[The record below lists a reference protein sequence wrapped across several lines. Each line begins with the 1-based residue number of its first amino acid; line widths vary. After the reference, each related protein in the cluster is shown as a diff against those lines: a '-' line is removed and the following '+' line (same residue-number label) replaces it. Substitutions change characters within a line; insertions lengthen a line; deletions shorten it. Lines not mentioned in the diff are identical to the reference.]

1 MGFTLFG
8 EKYKYEVDSIN
19 IGIFCPDGTL
29 LIVLKLKDG
38 TYKSIDVNLGAE
50 KYKSLCKENDITNN
64 VPVLVTQEHVNKLDK
79 EIKLKYEWGKWK
91 LDYFRFIDP
100 FCYGRNVLLDC
111 IVRTNGKRVQVKYKG
126 IKASASCN
134 IEAGD
139 EFSYEFGKNL
149 AKRRLIA
156 KLIEIYAND
165 ISGQKYDIKFKENK
179 LN

>member
-8 EKYKYEVDSIN
+8 EEYKYEVDSIN

-79 EIKLKYEWGKWK
+79 EIKPKYKWGDWTE
-91 LDYFRFIDP
+91 DYTYFMDP
-100 FCYGRNVLLDC
+100 FSRREKLLVYN
-111 IVRTNGKRVQVKYKG
+111 VRTNGKRVQVEFDG
-126 IKASASCN
+126 VKAMASCN

-139 EFSYEFGKNL
+139 QFDYKFGMEL
-149 AKRRLIA
+149 AERRLVA
-156 KLIEIYAND
+156 KLIEKRANSYY
-165 ISGQKYDIKFKENK
+165 ISKTNK
-179 LN
+179 TN

>member
-8 EKYKYEVDSIN
+8 KKYTYEVDSIN

-29 LIVLKLKDG
+29 SIILKLKDG
-38 TYKSIDVNLGAE
+38 TYKSIDVNLGVE

-79 EIKLKYEWGKWK
+79 ETKSKYEWGKWNV
-91 LDYFRFIDP
+91 DYFHFTDP
-100 FCYGRNVLLDC
+100 FYGRYVASVC
-111 IVRTNGKRVQVKYKG
+111 AVRTNGKRVQVKYDG

-156 KLIEIYAND
+156 KLIEAYADDIDD
-165 ISGQKYDIKFKENK
+165 ISSNK
-179 LN
+179 K

>member
-29 LIVLKLKDG
+29 SIVLKLKDG
-38 TYKSIDVNLGAE
+38 TYKSIDVNLGVE
-50 KYKSLCKENDITNN
+50 KYKSLCKENDITKS
-64 VPVLVTQEHVNKLDK
+64 VPVLITQEHVNKLDK
-79 EIKLKYEWGKWK
+79 ETKPKYEWGKWK
-91 LDYFRFIDP
+91 PDYLRFIDP
-100 FCYGRNVLLDC
+100 FHGRNVSSTC
-111 IVRTNGKRVQVKYKG
+111 IVRTNGKRVQVKFMDV
-126 IKASASCN
+126 KASASCN

-156 KLIEIYAND
+156 KIIEAYADDIDD
-165 ISGQKYDIKFKENK
+165 ISK
-179 LN
+179 LNKNNCNN